1 MTENIPTTGSRR
13 SRKIR
18 TSSVGNAG
26 RMMSGIVNGKVA
38 MAHTKM
44 FNMSVAAAV
53 VNGGSKALTIKG
65 GGDE

>member
-1 MTENIPTTGSRR
+1 MKPNDRAID
-13 SRKIR
+13 
-18 TSSVGNAG
+18 AG
-26 RMMSGIVNGKVA
+26 FEASAISVA